1 MSAPILLRPHHGLCI
16 QNFRGKGY
24 SEEFVREMARI
35 VAMLEQNPRREITL
49 FAGADEVC
57 RSCPHKTADSGCDS
71 GQKVLRFDERCLS
84 LCGLRAGDTLPWEEY
99 RELLREAVIRPK
111 RYREVCAGCQ
121 WIGICEGNEVKE

>member
-1 MSAPILLRPHHGLCI
+1 MSAPFLLRPHHGLCI

-24 SEEFVREMARI
+24 SDEFVREMARI
-35 VAMLEQNPRREITL
+35 VALLEQNPRREITL

-57 RSCPHKTADSGCDS
+57 RACPHKTAESGCDS
-71 GQKVLRFDERCLS
+71 GQKVLRYDERCLS

-111 RYREVCAGCQ
+111 RYREVCADCH
-121 WIGICEGNEVKE
+121 WIGICEGNEIGE